1 MRKRTWLLIIGLA
14 LILAACAP
22 GSENFAAD
30 DRAIFFHGVWH
41 GWIAPFTLV
50 WEIFDSDIRVYEPN
64 NTGWWYD
71 FGFYMAVISGFG
83 SLALSRKK
91 QRKERNRAK

>member
-1 MRKRTWLLIIGLA
+1 MRKRTWFLLIGMA
-14 LILAACAP
+14 LVLAACAP
-22 GSENFAAD
+22 GSDNFAAAD
-30 DRAIFFHGVWH
+30 DRANFFHGVWH
-41 GWIAPFTLV
+41 GWIAPFTLI

-91 QRKERNRAK
+91 QRKKRKG